1 MDMSASV
8 GSQEKLD
15 GYFGH
20 VRQELVSLVDAA
32 AQQILELGCGYGATG
47 EALKLRQGASVIGLE
62 LNPEAAAVAETCLD
76 EVVVADLDSYRFP
89 WAADSFDAVVAGD
102 IIEHLK
108 DPWRVLHE
116 VRRLLKPNG
125 QVVISIPNIAN
136 HDIIEQLAN
145 GVFNYT
151 DAGLLDRTH
160 LHFFTRK
167 TFASTLMDAGLQVSG
182 IYAIYDGAY
191 ARLTEEVKCRGG
203 FVSLQNVTVFCPTPE
218 AIADL
223 MCYQWV
229 FTANP
234 LKAS

>member
-1 MDMSASV
+1 MDTQSCTVDQAKPS
-8 GSQEKLD
+8 D
-15 GYFGH
+15 YFGH
-20 VRQELVSLVDAA
+20 VRQELVSLVDVH
-32 AQQILELGCGYGATG
+32 AQNVLELGCAYGSTG
-47 EALKLRQGASVIGLE
+47 RALKMRQNVRVVGVE
-62 LNPEAAAVAETCLD
+62 LDPGAAAVAQTCLD

-89 WAADSFDAVVAGD
+89 WAAESFDVVVAGD

>member
-1 MDMSASV
+1 MDMNVSV
-8 GSQEKLD
+8 GGQAKPD

-20 VRQELVSLVDAA
+20 VRQELVSLVDAE
-32 AQQILELGCGYGATG
+32 AQLILELGCGYGSTG
-47 EALKLRQGASVIGLE
+47 RALKLRQGASVIGLE
-62 LNPEAAAVAETCLD
+62 LDPEAAAIAQACLD
-76 EVVVADLDSYRFP
+76 EVIIADLDSYRFP
-89 WAADSFDAVVAGD
+89 WAAESFDAIVAGD

-116 VRRLLKPNG
+116 IRRLLRPGG
-125 QVVISIPNIAN
+125 QVVISIPNIAH

-145 GVFNYT
+145 GVFQYT

-167 TFASTLMDAGLQVSG
+167 TFVSTLIDAGLEISG
-182 IYAIYDGAY
+182 VYAIYDGAY
-191 ARLTEEVKCRGG
+191 AQLTEEVKCHGG
-203 FVSLQNVTVFCPTPE
+203 FVSLQNVTVFCRTPE
-218 AIADL
+218 AVTDL

-229 FTANP
+229 FTASP